1 MKNGI
6 VRSGNGQPGKPPPG
20 GGAGDKYT
28 VLLLDEAQ
36 LDRLL
41 KRPGLSSMG
50 SRSTSTRTIDVWPSE
65 IRRQTWL
72 AGGIV
77 LALLA
82 CVGLWMRG
90 SSGARAAGSADDLAP
105 PVLTSASF
113 SVMVGAFA
121 RDQDADVLAE
131 RLDGFGLPSFTW
143 RLDGSRRQ
151 VLVGPYV
158 AIEEADRAQRTL
170 ASYGYRGTRLYVD
183 ERLRREDGQ
192 GREFDPLKVSSLAAD
207 SPAVVLVAGPGRWSL
222 VFEFN
227 EEPRQVS
234 AERLNETAFDVR
246 IRPAAGDVEG
256 STRPRV
262 WSVPQEV
269 DTVRH
274 VAVRT
279 MGDGGPR
286 EVRARLTVTDAAIA
300 AVRTVGRRVY
310 VDVSR
315 REAPASDAA
324 PVMPAAPL
332 VATARAPEPA
342 PQNPVPAA
350 AATPAPQAGRPAAPP
365 VGPAAPAA
373 SAAGHASATDVVSRE
388 AYRAAIDPV
397 FARFEAIQPFLRSAV
412 ASPTPDVLAAL
423 GGTFGELEQTIQGVT
438 PPKDA
443 QASRGLLISAV
454 QLAKGA
460 VAPNFTGDRVAQV
473 REATAQFKAAKQSAQ
488 Y

>member
-6 VRSGNGQPGKPPPG
+6 VRSGKDQPGKPSSG

-50 SRSTSTRTIDVWPSE
+50 GRSTRTIDVWPSE

-90 SSGARAAGSADDLAP
+90 SSDARAAVSSDDLAP
-105 PVLTSASF
+105 PVSTSASF
-113 SVMVGAFA
+113 NVTVGAFA
-121 RDQDADVLAE
+121 RDQDAEALAE

-158 AIEEADRAQRTL
+158 AIDEAERAQRTL
-170 ASYGYRGTRLYVD
+170 ATYGYRGTRLYVD
-183 ERLRREDGQ
+183 ERLRRDDGQ
-192 GREFDPLKVSSLAAD
+192 GRDFDPLRVSSLAAD
-207 SPAVVLVAGPGRWSL
+207 SPTVVLVASPGRWSL
-222 VFEFN
+222 VFEFDD
-227 EEPRQVS
+227 EPRQVS

-246 IRPAAGDVEG
+246 IRPAAGAVDG
-256 STRPRV
+256 STQPRV

-269 DTVRH
+269 DLVRH

-286 EVRARLTVTDAAIA
+286 EVRARLTLTEAANA

-315 REAPASDAA
+315 RPAPEVEVAPMPA
-324 PVMPAAPL
+324 PVAPL
-332 VATARAPEPA
+332 PAPVTARAA
-342 PQNPVPAA
+342 APAA
-350 AATPAPQAGRPAAPP
+350 AAPPASPAPSVAAPVRP
-365 VGPAAPAA
+365 GTRQAAPAA
-373 SAAGHASATDVVSRE
+373 AGRPSAPDAASLD

-412 ASPTPDVLAAL
+412 ASPTPEVLAAL
-423 GGTFGELEQTIQGVT
+423 GGTFGELEQTIQAVT

-443 QASRGLLISAV
+443 LASRGLLISAV

-473 REATAQFKAAKQSAQ
+473 REATAQFKAAKQRAQ

>member
-1 MKNGI
+1 VKNGI
-6 VRSGNGQPGKPPPG
+6 VRSGKDQPGKPLPG
-20 GGAGDKYT
+20 GVDDKYT

-50 SRSTSTRTIDVWPSE
+50 SRSTRTIDVWPSE

-82 CVGLWMRG
+82 CVGFWMRG
-90 SSGARAAGSADDLAP
+90 SSGARAAGTVDDLAP

-113 SVMVGAFA
+113 SVTVGAFA
-121 RDQDADVLAE
+121 RDHDAEVLAE

-158 AIEEADRAQRTL
+158 AIDEAERAQRTL

-183 ERLRREDGQ
+183 ERLRRDDGQ
-192 GREFDPLKVSSLAAD
+192 GGRDFDPLKVSSLAAD

-222 VFEFN
+222 VFEFD

-234 AERLNETAFDVR
+234 AERLNESAFDVR
-246 IRPAAGDVEG
+246 IRPAAGAAEG
-256 STRPRV
+256 STQPRV

-269 DTVRH
+269 DLVRH
-274 VAVRT
+274 VAVRA

-286 EVRARLTVTDAAIA
+286 EVRARLTLTEAANA

-315 REAPASDAA
+315 RPAPAAEPS
-324 PVMPAAPL
+324 PVMPEAAPL
-332 VATARAPEPA
+332 VATTRPTESAPPA
-342 PQNPVPAA
+342 LAA
-350 AATPAPQAGRPAAPP
+350 AARPAPQASRQ
-365 VGPAAPAA
+365 AAPAA
-373 SAAGHASATDVVSRE
+373 TASAAPTAGPAGGRGSAADAASLET
-388 AYRAAIDPV
+388 YRAAIEPV

-412 ASPTPDVLAAL
+412 ASPTPEVLAAL
-423 GGTFGELEQTIQGVT
+423 GGTFGELEQTIQGVK

-443 QASRGLLISAV
+443 LASRGLLISAV

-473 REATAQFKAAKQSAQ
+473 REATAQFKAARQRAQ
-488 Y
+488 N

>member
-6 VRSGNGQPGKPPPG
+6 VRSGKDQPGKPSSG

-50 SRSTSTRTIDVWPSE
+50 GRSTRTIDVWPSE

-90 SSGARAAGSADDLAP
+90 SSDARAAGSSDDLAP
-105 PVLTSASF
+105 PVSTSASF
-113 SVMVGAFA
+113 NVTVGAFA
-121 RDQDADVLAE
+121 RDQDAEALAE

-158 AIEEADRAQRTL
+158 AIDEAERAQRTL
-170 ASYGYRGTRLYVD
+170 ATYGYRGTRLYVD
-183 ERLRREDGQ
+183 ERLRRDGGQ
-192 GREFDPLKVSSLAAD
+192 GAEFDPLRVSSLAAD
-207 SPAVVLVAGPGRWSL
+207 SPTVVLVAGPGRWSL
-222 VFEFN
+222 VFEFDD
-227 EEPRQVS
+227 EPRQVS

-246 IRPAAGDVEG
+246 IRPAAGAADG
-256 STRPRV
+256 TTQPRV

-269 DTVRH
+269 DLVRH

-286 EVRARLTVTDAAIA
+286 EVRARLTLTEAANA

-315 REAPASDAA
+315 RPAPAAEAPPLLLEPVAS
-324 PVMPAAPL
+324 PAAPQ
-332 VATARAPEPA
+332 TTRAA
-342 PQNPVPAA
+342 APAA
-350 AATPAPQAGRPAAPP
+350 AAPPPP
-365 VGPAAPAA
+365 VAVPARSDARQAAAPAA
-373 SAAGHASATDVVSRE
+373 SPASRPSSSDAANLD
-388 AYRAAIDPV
+388 AYRAAINPV

-412 ASPTPDVLAAL
+412 ASPTPEVLAAL
-423 GGTFGELEQTIQGVT
+423 GGTFGELEQTIQAVT

-443 QASRGLLISAV
+443 LASRGLLISAV
-454 QLAKGA
+454 QLAKSA

-473 REATAQFKAAKQSAQ
+473 REATAQFKAAKQRAQ